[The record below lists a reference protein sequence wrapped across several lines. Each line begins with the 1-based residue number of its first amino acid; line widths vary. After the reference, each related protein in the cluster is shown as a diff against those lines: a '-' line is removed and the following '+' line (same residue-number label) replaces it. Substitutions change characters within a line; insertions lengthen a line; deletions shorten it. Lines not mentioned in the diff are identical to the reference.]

1 MKYIIHY
8 DTNSD
13 EGRTYALAATNK
25 ADYIIKILNKLGKN
39 VEIVS
44 ASLTSSKGYI
54 RGSKTNIT
62 EKTKLIKLQA
72 FKWGNKIQKVIAYLW
87 TMLGLCIYLVFK
99 TKRNEEVIAYHSLAT
114 MRPISIAKKIKKFKL
129 ILEVEEIYA
138 DVSKRVE
145 KLRNKELKFFEC
157 ADKYIF
163 PTGMLNDAINKE
175 NKPYCIIH
183 GTYNVEPDRRVS
195 FNDDKIHVVYA
206 GTFDPDKGG
215 AVAAVAS
222 AELLPVNYHIHIIG
236 FGSDADTE
244 HIKNVIIQTNEKSKA
259 TVTYDGLLSGEE
271 YIEFLQKCHIGL
283 STQNPDAAFNATSFP
298 SKILSYMANGLRV
311 VSIRIPAIEKSQIGQ
326 DISYY
331 DEQTP
336 EKIAKAIMD
345 VDLNDDYNSRK
356 KITELDCKFKEELK
370 ELIGE

>member
-25 ADYIIKILNKLGKN
+25 ADYIIKVLNKLGKD
-39 VEIVS
+39 VEIIS
-44 ASLTSSKGYI
+44 ASLTSNKGYKK
-54 RGSKTNIT
+54 GSKISINN
-62 EKTKLIKLQA
+62 KTTLIKLPA
-72 FKWGNKIQKVIAYLW
+72 FKWGNKIQKIVAYLW
-87 TMLGLCIYLVFK
+87 SNIALCSYLIFK
-99 TKRNEEVIAYHSLAT
+99 TKKNEEVIVYHSLAT
-114 MRPISIAKKIKKFKL
+114 MLPITIAKKIKKFKL
-129 ILEVEEIYA
+129 ILEVEEVYA
-138 DVSKRVE
+138 DVSERV
-145 KLRNKELKFFEC
+145 KNKRNKELRFFQC

-163 PTGMLNDAINKE
+163 PTELLNDAINVN
-175 NKPYCIIH
+175 NKQFCIIH
-183 GTYNVEPDRRVS
+183 GTYNVEDDRKVS
-195 FNDDKIHVVYA
+195 FDDDKIHVVYA
-206 GTFDPDKGG
+206 GTFDPNKGG
-215 AVAAVAS
+215 ANAAVGT
-222 AELLPVNYHIHIIG
+222 AEFLLKYYHVHIIG
-236 FGSDADTE
+236 FGTE
-244 HIKNVIIQTNEKSKA
+244 EETNNIKNVISETNAKSEA

-271 YIEFLQKCHIGL
+271 YIKFLQKCHIGL

-370 ELIGE
+370 ELIGV